1 MNERSTD
8 MNERTF
14 LALRPFLMVVTFFLT
29 CMACIYVDYHV
40 IPAVK
45 MWINGPGI
53 TAAELN
59 EGLSRMW
66 SEFPADSLKVSL

>member
-1 MNERSTD
+1 

-14 LALRPFLMVVTFFLT
+14 LAFRPFLLVITFFLT
-29 CMACIYVDYHV
+29 WMACIYVHYHV

-59 EGLSRMW
+59 EELNAIERR
-66 SEFPADSLKVSL
+66 FPADSLKVRP